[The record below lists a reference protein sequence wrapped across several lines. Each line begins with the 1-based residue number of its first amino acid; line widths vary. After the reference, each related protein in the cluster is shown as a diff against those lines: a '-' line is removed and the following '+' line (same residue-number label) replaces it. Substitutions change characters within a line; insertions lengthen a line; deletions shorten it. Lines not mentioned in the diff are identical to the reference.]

1 MIRWLKL
8 DSHSYNVS
16 YNENVSFGIGP
27 EGIQSKFQLPQIPVL
42 STSLA
47 QCTPKALE
55 FLITSS
61 LEKDLDL
68 VDKWITL

>member
-1 MIRWLKL
+1 MIRWSKS

-16 YNENVSFGIGP
+16 YNENVSFGTGP

-47 QCTPKALE
+47 QFTPKTLE
-55 FLITSS
+55 FPTTSS

-68 VDKWITL
+68 ADRWVTL